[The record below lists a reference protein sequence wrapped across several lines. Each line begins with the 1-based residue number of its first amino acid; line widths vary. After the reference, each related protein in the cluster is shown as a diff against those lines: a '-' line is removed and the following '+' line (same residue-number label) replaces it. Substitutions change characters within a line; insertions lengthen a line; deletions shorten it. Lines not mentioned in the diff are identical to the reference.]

1 MKDIR
6 ILVNASPRS
15 GHTWLQYLLLK
26 SINFDRSVSM
36 GEIEDKFIIR
46 TNAPVILLG
55 SFTDIIQATVLRNP
69 LDIIPSIVT
78 KTMGGIGNT
87 VTSSIPMPHEYNNL
101 PPLEM
106 LVDDQFDVY
115 KRWAGSTI
123 KNIDEVFA
131 FTFDQMINSPG
142 FVVETVMSNFDYE
155 YTKIEDRDMEYLMS
169 EARRMINQHDKGH
182 PAFNNPL
189 PVDTKPDIY
198 YQIKDIVESHPRL
211 QESIDL
217 FDTANKIIIDSQD
230 RRLNA

>member
-6 ILVNASPRS
+6 VLINASPRS

-26 SINFDRSVSM
+26 SVDFDRSISM

-55 SFTDIIQATVLRNP
+55 EFKDIVQTTVLRNP
-69 LDIIPSIVT
+69 VDIIPSIVT

-87 VTSSIPMPHEYNNL
+87 VASGIPMPHEYNNL
-101 PPLEM
+101 PSLQR

-115 KRWAGSTI
+115 RRWSGSTI
-123 KNIDEVFA
+123 KNIDNLFA
-131 FTFDQMINSPG
+131 FTFDQMTSNPE
-142 FVVETVMSNFDYE
+142 FVVDYVMSNFNLPYKKLSNSMLQD
-155 YTKIEDRDMEYLMS
+155 LMD
-169 EARRMINQHDKGH
+169 EARKVINQHDKGH

-189 PVDTKPDIY
+189 PVDEKPEIY
-198 YQIKDIVESHPRL
+198 YEIKQLVESHTRL
-211 QESIDL
+211 DEAMEL
-217 FDTANKIIIDSQD
+217 FHFANKTIIDSQE